1 MHAIGKKSQMPY
13 YPFTGVFLYMNK
25 NIIMIFKN
33 TITEF
38 WWLEMPSN
46 CVYVVYDW
54 LFNYLSEY

>member
-13 YPFTGVFLYMNK
+13 YK